1 MNRFLALNRTKRVI
15 VGMSGGVDSSV
26 AAYLLKLQGY
36 DVVGLH
42 MVNWDHREERDDTFP
57 LSSTSS
63 SSSTLECFEKD
74 YDDVQKLC
82 RALDIQCYQT
92 NFVKDYWSDVFAPT
106 LEGIKAKRNFL
117 LLLLWNVLFVKPIL
131 LPSRYD

>member
-1 MNRFLALNRTKRVI
+1 
-15 VGMSGGVDSSV
+15 MSGGVDSSV

-57 LSSTSS
+57 LSSSSS

-74 YDDVQKLC
+74 YEDVQKLC
-82 RALDIQCYQT
+82 RELDIPCYQT
-92 NFVKDYWSDVFAPT
+92 NFVKDYWSDVFEPT
-106 LEGIKAKRNFL
+106 LEGNHFFL
-117 LLLLWNVLFVKPIL
+117 FLIFELINRLFSIL
-131 LPSRYD
+131 LISICTTFDIFISFF